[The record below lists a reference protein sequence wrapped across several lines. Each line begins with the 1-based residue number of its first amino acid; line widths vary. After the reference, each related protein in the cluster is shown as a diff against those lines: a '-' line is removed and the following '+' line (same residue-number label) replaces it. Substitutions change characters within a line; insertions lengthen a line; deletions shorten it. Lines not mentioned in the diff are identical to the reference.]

1 MANQSQALA
10 YISLRLIQG
19 TVYLQSRLAINLH
32 PYEHATQLEQIME
45 NTTKRIH
52 PMMAAAAASVII
64 VSLTGAAAITGLLPT
79 SKSAPEALPLAATSP
94 YNVQQPG
101 TQQPGMQVPNGYI
114 VQNGQLVP
122 ASAMQQQLVPAMV
135 PAMVPAN
142 QLAYAQPVAQQ
153 QPTVIIK
160 EKPVVRVVEKTR
172 VVHAAPKQVRY
183 EEPRYAQQAP
193 AQQPNYVG
201 IGTGA
206 VIGGLIGNQIGGG
219 NGKKLATV
227 AGVIGGGMLGNE
239 IANRNR

>member
-1 MANQSQALA
+1 
-10 YISLRLIQG
+10 
-19 TVYLQSRLAINLH
+19 
-32 PYEHATQLEQIME
+32 ME
-45 NTTKRIH
+45 NTTNRIH

-64 VSLTGAAAITGLLPT
+64 VSLTGAAAITGLLPS
-79 SKSAPEALPLAATSP
+79 SKSAPEPMPLAATSP
-94 YNVQQPG
+94 YNL
-101 TQQPGMQVPNGYI
+101 QQPGMQQPGLQVPNGYM

-122 ASAMQQQLVPAMV
+122 VAANQQQLVPAMV

-153 QPTVIIK
+153 QQQPTVIIK

-172 VVHAAPKQVRY
+172 VVHAAPKPVHY
-183 EEPRYAQQAP
+183 EQRRYAEPAP
-193 AQQPNYVG
+193 AQPNYVG
-201 IGTGA
+201 
-206 VIGGLIGNQIGGG
+206 IGGLIGNQIGGG

>member
-1 MANQSQALA
+1 
-10 YISLRLIQG
+10 
-19 TVYLQSRLAINLH
+19 
-32 PYEHATQLEQIME
+32 ME
-45 NTTKRIH
+45 TNTNRIH

-79 SKSAPEALPLAATSP
+79 SKSAPEPMPLAATSP
-94 YNVQQPG
+94 YNL
-101 TQQPGMQVPNGYI
+101 QQPGMQQPGLQVPNGYM

-122 ASAMQQQLVPAMV
+122 VSANQQQLVPAMV

-183 EEPRYAQQAP
+183 EQPAP
-193 AQQPNYVG
+193 AQPNYVG

>member
-1 MANQSQALA
+1 
-10 YISLRLIQG
+10 
-19 TVYLQSRLAINLH
+19 
-32 PYEHATQLEQIME
+32 ME
-45 NTTKRIH
+45 NTTNRIH

-64 VSLTGAAAITGLLPT
+64 VSLTGAAAITGLLPS
-79 SKSAPEALPLAATSP
+79 SKSAPEPMPLAATSP
-94 YNVQQPG
+94 YNL
-101 TQQPGMQVPNGYI
+101 QQPGMQQPGLQVPNGYM

-122 ASAMQQQLVPAMV
+122 VAANQQQLVPAMV

-153 QPTVIIK
+153 QQQQQQPTVIIK

-172 VVHAAPKQVRY
+172 VVHAAPKPVRY
-183 EEPRYAQQAP
+183 EQPRYAEPAP
-193 AQQPNYVG
+193 AQPNYVG

>member
-1 MANQSQALA
+1 
-10 YISLRLIQG
+10 
-19 TVYLQSRLAINLH
+19 
-32 PYEHATQLEQIME
+32 ME
-45 NTTKRIH
+45 NTTNRIH

-64 VSLTGAAAITGLLPT
+64 VSLTGAAAITGLLPS
-79 SKSAPEALPLAATSP
+79 SKSAPEPMPLAATSP
-94 YNVQQPG
+94 YNP
-101 TQQPGMQVPNGYI
+101 QQPGMQQPGLQVPNGYM

-122 ASAMQQQLVPAMV
+122 VAANQQQLVPAMV

-153 QPTVIIK
+153 QQQPTVIIK

-172 VVHAAPKQVRY
+172 VVHAAPKPVRY
-183 EEPRYAQQAP
+183 EQPRYAEPAP
-193 AQQPNYVG
+193 AQPNYVG

>member
-1 MANQSQALA
+1 
-10 YISLRLIQG
+10 
-19 TVYLQSRLAINLH
+19 
-32 PYEHATQLEQIME
+32 ME
-45 NTTKRIH
+45 TTTTNRIH
-52 PMMAAAAASVII
+52 PVMAAAAASVII

-79 SKSAPEALPLAATSP
+79 SKSAPDTMPLAATSP
-94 YNVQQPG
+94 YNM
-101 TQQPGMQVPNGYI
+101 QQPGMQAPNGYM

-122 ASAMQQQLVPAMV
+122 VSAVQQQLVPAMV

-142 QLAYAQPVAQQ
+142 QLAYAQPMPQQ

-183 EEPRYAQQAP
+183 EEPRYAQPAP
-193 AQQPNYVG
+193 AQPNYVG

-206 VIGGLIGNQIGGG
+206 VIGGLIGNQVGGG

-227 AGVIGGGMLGNE
+227 AGVIGGGIIGNE

>member
-1 MANQSQALA
+1 
-10 YISLRLIQG
+10 
-19 TVYLQSRLAINLH
+19 
-32 PYEHATQLEQIME
+32 ME
-45 NTTKRIH
+45 NTTNRIH

-64 VSLTGAAAITGLLPT
+64 VSLTGAAAITGLLPS
-79 SKSAPEALPLAATSP
+79 SKSAPEPRPLAATSP
-94 YNVQQPG
+94 YNL
-101 TQQPGMQVPNGYI
+101 QQPGMQQPGLQVPNGYM

-122 ASAMQQQLVPAMV
+122 VAANQQQLVPAMV

-153 QPTVIIK
+153 QQQPTVIIK

-172 VVHAAPKQVRY
+172 VVHAAPKPVRY
-183 EEPRYAQQAP
+183 EQPRYAEPAP
-193 AQQPNYVG
+193 AQPNYVG